1 MSALLYKM
9 EVCDLGIEWF
19 TAVQHGSNLRKGENT
34 VEFKTLFPILKK
46 YLADDADVPCF
57 FRELMAMITTVTE
70 EEWGSSKD
78 PSTKTKDET
87 LRTYAKRG
95 ISQKLAKTIVY
106 RLTPEILVERINEK
120 SETVRNLL
128 ASDLHGYNAS
138 LNAENVAEQIA
149 AWMVEIVQT
158 RAGLIQQSELEKQ
171 KQKQAEAGLRNK
183 YGYYLLNEVGHYCP
197 FPGCGRP
204 LTVSKDGKA
213 ADAYC
218 VSVIDKKKAPEVRNL
233 LALCPQCY
241 ATYSID
247 GDPKVSKE
255 LLNVKKILE
264 TRAQSLSLI
273 DDLPLEKGIIRAI
286 GKIKKLNEKDLADAS
301 LDPKEIKQKLRPAD
315 NIALYHTISLYVTT
329 YFVKIKE
336 IMMNLDKRG
345 EIDYEEVQDQMKAIY
360 RRLKKAK
367 KTNMEIFNEIVAK
380 IHRISLQ
387 EDIYC
392 QIVVSYFVQSC
403 EVFDA
408 ITE

>member
-1 MSALLYKM
+1 M
-9 EVCDLGIEWF
+9 
-19 TAVQHGSNLRKGENT
+19 
-34 VEFKTLFPILKK
+34 
-46 YLADDADVPCF
+46 
-57 FRELMAMITTVTE
+57 
-70 EEWGSSKD
+70 
-78 PSTKTKDET
+78 
-87 LRTYAKRG
+87 
-95 ISQKLAKTIVY
+95 
-106 RLTPEILVERINEK
+106 
-120 SETVRNLL
+120 
-128 ASDLHGYNAS
+128 
-138 LNAENVAEQIA
+138 
-149 AWMVEIVQT
+149 
-158 RAGLIQQSELEKQ
+158 
-171 KQKQAEAGLRNK
+171 
-183 YGYYLLNEVGHYCP
+183 
-197 FPGCGRP
+197 
-204 LTVSKDGKA
+204 
-213 ADAYC
+213 
-218 VSVIDKKKAPEVRNL
+218 
-233 LALCPQCY
+233 
-241 ATYSID
+241 
-247 GDPKVSKE
+247 
-255 LLNVKKILE
+255 NVKKILE

-360 RRLKKAK
+360 RRL
-367 KTNMEIFNEIVAK
+367 NMEIFNEIVAK

>member
-1 MSALLYKM
+1 
-9 EVCDLGIEWF
+9 
-19 TAVQHGSNLRKGENT
+19 
-34 VEFKTLFPILKK
+34 
-46 YLADDADVPCF
+46 
-57 FRELMAMITTVTE
+57 MAMVTTVTE

-158 RAGLIQQSELEKQ
+158 RAGFIQQSELEKQ